1 MPTQTSKPTKDQKLK
16 TTSHT
21 TITPRGTT
29 HHTKPTTQNI
39 TTPRTTLTQISKPT
53 TQTTPHKANFKPSQ
67 TGVSTPTTPHTPG
80 PTRTPTC
87 AKTFLSTKL
96 NQPLIIKTTK
106 TTHTSTTHT
115 SQTMHNKTKNLV
127 LTLFHI
133 KRSYD
138 FCMYPS

>member
-67 TGVSTPTTPHTPG
+67 TGVSHQLLHIHQVL
-80 PTRTPTC
+80 REHRRVL
-87 AKTFLSTKL
+87 KLFLSTKL
-96 NQPLIIKTTK
+96 NQPLILRQQNH
-106 TTHTSTTHT
+106 TH
-115 SQTMHNKTKNLV
+115 
-127 LTLFHI
+127 
-133 KRSYD
+133 
-138 FCMYPS
+138 